1 MKTYREKGFA
11 EKGGMDES
19 TRQRIQSKVTLA
31 VFSFLVFTR
40 ILDPKVISVVVLHG
54 AAAKKEVVCRRRSEL
69 RPSLDEYKVAAI

>member
-1 MKTYREKGFA
+1 MKTYGEKGFA

-31 VFSFLVFTR
+31 AFLVFTR

-54 AAAKKEVVCRRRSEL
+54 AAAKKEVVFRRRSEL
-69 RPSLDEYKVAAI
+69 RPSLDEYKVAAT

>member
-1 MKTYREKGFA
+1 MKTYGEKGFA

-19 TRQRIQSKVTLA
+19 TRQRIQSKVLLA
-31 VFSFLVFTR
+31 IFLVFTR

-69 RPSLDEYKVAAI
+69 RPSLDEYKVAAT

>member
-11 EKGGMDES
+11 EKVGMDES

-31 VFSFLVFTR
+31 VFLVFTR

-69 RPSLDEYKVAAI
+69 RPSLDEYKVGGT

>member
-1 MKTYREKGFA
+1 MKTYGEKGFA

-40 ILDPKVISVVVLHG
+40 IPKVISVVVLHG

-69 RPSLDEYKVAAI
+69 RPSLDEYKVAAT

>member
-1 MKTYREKGFA
+1 MKTYGEKGFA

-19 TRQRIQSKVTLA
+19 TRQRIQSKVLLA

-40 ILDPKVISVVVLHG
+40 ILKVISVVVLHG

-69 RPSLDEYKVAAI
+69 RPSLDEYKVAAT

>member
-1 MKTYREKGFA
+1 MLKKVEWTKAPGREYN
-11 EKGGMDES
+11 
-19 TRQRIQSKVTLA
+19 QRYSCRLL
-31 VFSFLVFTR
+31 LVFTR

>member
-1 MKTYREKGFA
+1 MKTDREKGFA

-31 VFSFLVFTR
+31 IFSFLVFIR
-40 ILDPKVISVVVLHG
+40 ILEVISVVVLHG

-69 RPSLDEYKVAAI
+69 RPSLDEYKVGAT

>member
-1 MKTYREKGFA
+1 MKTYGEKGFA

-31 VFSFLVFTR
+31 VFFTR

-54 AAAKKEVVCRRRSEL
+54 AAAKKEVVCRRRSDL

>member
-19 TRQRIQSKVTLA
+19 TRQRIQSKVLLA
-31 VFSFLVFTR
+31 AFLVFTR

>member
-1 MKTYREKGFA
+1 MKTYGEKGFA

-19 TRQRIQSKVTLA
+19 TRQRIQSKVLLA
-31 VFSFLVFTR
+31 AFLVFTR

-69 RPSLDEYKVAAI
+69 RPSLDEYKVAAT